1 MLNVLE
7 IILLDI
13 KYLTINVVINQ
24 FDHIQMV
31 NDQLMLTS
39 IILFFFFFLVP
50 CLDVDC
56 TASATRWCY
65 LVSEASCS

>member
-24 FDHIQMV
+24 FDHIRMV

-39 IILFFFFFLVP
+39 IILFFFLFHVWMW
-50 CLDVDC
+50 
-56 TASATRWCY
+56 TAQPLSQGGAI
-65 LVSEASCS
+65 

>member
-1 MLNVLE
+1 MLN
-7 IILLDI
+7 IFGNHSDI

-24 FDHIQMV
+24 FDHIRMV

-39 IILFFFFFLVP
+39 IILFFIVP

-65 LVSEASCS
+65 LVSEASCL

>member
-39 IILFFFFFLVP
+39 IILFFFFFLFHVWMW
-50 CLDVDC
+50 
-56 TASATRWCY
+56 TAQPLPQGGAI
-65 LVSEASCS
+65 

>member
-1 MLNVLE
+1 MLNILE

-39 IILFFFFFLVP
+39 IILFFF
-50 CLDVDC
+50 
-56 TASATRWCY
+56 
-65 LVSEASCS
+65 SCSMFGCGLHSLCHKVVLFSK

>member
-39 IILFFFFFLVP
+39 IILFFFFLFHVWMW
-50 CLDVDC
+50 
-56 TASATRWCY
+56 TAQPLPQGGAI
-65 LVSEASCS
+65 

>member
-39 IILFFFFFLVP
+39 IILFFFF
-50 CLDVDC
+50 
-56 TASATRWCY
+56 
-65 LVSEASCS
+65 SCSMFDCGLHSLCHKVVLFSK